1 MRETGRELT
10 ARRSIVIA
18 MLLAVPLMLGFSQ
31 NAHAQASAL
40 QPSVM
45 DRVIEQQRAN
55 RVTPV
60 QGDPLGSF
68 FRSIFGGPRRNLRR
82 QREIR
87 RQRQLRRLQQQ
98 QREPVVRAVPKDE
111 NARVVTV
118 FGDSLASGLG
128 KGLEEAFAQEPTVR
142 LETKFKASSGLVRED
157 YFNWPAQ
164 ITIHL
169 EDETT
174 RTDVAVFLIGINDR
188 QEIPAG
194 NYAFR
199 SDGWVREY
207 QARIA
212 QIARLF
218 RERGIPLVWVGV
230 PPMRQE
236 SLSSDMLFFNQLY
249 RNQADLSG
257 HRYVDTWLGF
267 VDENGRFTRSGPDVT
282 GQIRR
287 LRTDNGIQFT
297 RAGYR
302 KLAFYTERP
311 LRRILGTGNLLA
323 LPGDREVPIL
333 SPQETGIG
341 PIVSLTGGTP
351 RSVPQLAGGPDDQL
365 PRREDSAYH
374 EVRVEGERLPVIAG
388 ELLGG
393 DDDEDGDGPPPPPT
407 ARAAGTPVPPP
418 AQLQAQ

>member
-1 MRETGRELT
+1 
-10 ARRSIVIA
+10 
-18 MLLAVPLMLGFSQ
+18 
-31 NAHAQASAL
+31 
-40 QPSVM
+40 M
-45 DRVIEQQRAN
+45 DRVLEQQRAN
-55 RVTPV
+55 RITPA

-68 FRSIFGGPRRNLRR
+68 FRSIFGGSRRNVRR

-87 RQRQLRRLQQQ
+87 RQRQLRRLQRQ

-111 NARVVTV
+111 NAHIVTV

-128 KGLEEAFAQEPTVR
+128 KGLVEAFAQEPTVR
-142 LETKFKASSGLVRED
+142 IETKFKSSSGLARD
-157 YFNWPAQ
+157 DFFNWPAQ
-164 ITIHL
+164 ITAYL

-174 RTDVAVFLIGINDR
+174 RTDVAVFLVGINDR
-188 QEIPAG
+188 QEIPVG
-194 NYAFR
+194 DHAFR

-207 QARIA
+207 EARIS
-212 QIARLF
+212 QVARLF
-218 RERGIPLVWVGV
+218 WERGIPLVWIGV

-249 RNQADLSG
+249 RNQADLAG

-267 VDENGRFTRSGPDVT
+267 VDENGRFARSGPDVT

-351 RSVPQLAGGPDDQL
+351 RSVPQLAGGPDDEL
-365 PRREDSAYH
+365 PKREDSAYH
-374 EVRVEGERLPVIAG
+374 EVLVEGERLPIIAG
-388 ELLGG
+388 ELQGG
-393 DDDEDGDGPPPPPT
+393 DAEEASSDGPSAQPT
-407 ARAAGTPVPPP
+407 ARAAGTPIPPP
-418 AQLQAQ
+418 AQPQPQ